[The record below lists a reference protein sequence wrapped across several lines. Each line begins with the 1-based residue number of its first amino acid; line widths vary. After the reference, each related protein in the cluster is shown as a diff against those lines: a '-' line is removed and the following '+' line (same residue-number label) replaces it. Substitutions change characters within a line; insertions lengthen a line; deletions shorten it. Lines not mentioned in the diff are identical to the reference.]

1 MDDLWTRA
9 LTKLSSAKL
18 TVAEAAYVT
27 KVSVK
32 DIDREIDAKVLR
44 PSGPKGA
51 RALKRGDLVYLKAIG
66 PIRSDLNPGL
76 RRKVCLAVGTAVAKR
91 LKVAK
96 VETLEV
102 PIKEIEAEILEE
114 FTGLEDLRRTM
125 IESRPAVLGGE
136 PVLKG
141 TRIPV
146 RVVADLVKKGA
157 TAKDLKDEFNVT
169 PAQMRAAVLFDQIRP
184 RRGRPPRVR
193 RKTTVHVPA
202 DR

>member
-1 MDDLWTRA
+1 M
-9 LTKLSSAKL
+9 
-18 TVAEAAYVT
+18 AEAAYVT

-66 PIRSDLNPGL
+66 PIRADLTPGL
-76 RRKVCLAVGTAVAKR
+76 RRRVCLAVETAVAKR
-91 LKVAK
+91 QKVAK

-102 PIKEIEAEILEE
+102 PVKEIEAEILEE
-114 FTGLEDLRRTM
+114 FAGLEELRRTM

-146 RVVADLVKKGA
+146 RVVAELVKKGA
-157 TAKDLKDEFNVT
+157 TAKDLKDEFDVT
-169 PAQMRAAVLFDQIRP
+169 PAQMRAAVLFDRITP
-184 RRGRPPRVR
+184 RRGRPPQAR
-193 RKTTVHVPA
+193 RKTIVHVPA